1 MVFVRPVTMNDLD
14 ALVEL
19 ASRAGAGLTT
29 LPKDRDI
36 LQRRIFK
43 SERSMEHIPDRPG
56 GEGYLFVMEDAQTHT
71 VVGACGV
78 VTKVGGFEPFYAYK
92 IETRIH
98 KSTALKVRKEIPI
111 LHLVRQHNG
120 PAEIGSLFLDE
131 KYRGK
136 DNGRLLQLVR
146 FLFIAEH
153 LDAFEPQIVSELR
166 GLISPD
172 GRSEFWE
179 AVGRHFF
186 DIDFAKADYLSVVS
200 KKFIAD
206 LMPRHPIYIP
216 LLPKAA
222 QDVIG
227 KVHESSKPALK
238 NLEGEGFTFSGM
250 VDIFD
255 AGPCVWCRRDDI
267 RSVRESRRG
276 VVTEISSSPLSS
288 QAFMMCTQKGEFRA
302 TVGKIHFIDLERLRI
317 EAECAELLK
326 LSPGQT
332 IRYATLRPPSAK

>member
-1 MVFVRPVTMNDLD
+1 MVFIRPVSMKDLD

-19 ASRAGAGLTT
+19 AARAGAGLTT
-29 LPKDRDI
+29 LPKDRD
-36 LQRRIFK
+36 LLHRRISK
-43 SERSMEHIPDRPG
+43 SEHSMADIPDRPG
-56 GEGYLFVMEDAQTHT
+56 GESYLFVMEDALTHR
-71 VVGACGV
+71 VVGASGV
-78 VTKVGGFEPFYAYK
+78 VAKVGGFEPFYAYRIQTK
-92 IETRIH
+92 IH
-98 KSTALKVRKEIPI
+98 KSAALKVRKEIPV
-111 LHLVRQHNG
+111 LHLIGEHNG

-131 KYRGK
+131 EYRRK

-153 LDAFEPQIVSELR
+153 IEAFEPIVVSELR
-166 GLISPD
+166 GLIGPD

-186 DIDFAKADYLSVVS
+186 DIDFAQADYLSVVS
-200 KKFIAD
+200 KKFIAE

-227 KVHESSKPALK
+227 KVHESSKPAFK

-255 AGPCVWCRRDDI
+255 AGPCVRCRRDDI
-267 RSVRESRRG
+267 RCVRESRVGR
-276 VVTEISSSPLSS
+276 VEIISSSPLASPPYLV
-288 QAFMMCTQKGEFRA
+288 CTQKGEFRA
-302 TVGKIHFIDLERLRI
+302 CTGKVQIVDLDRVQV
-317 EAECAELLK
+317 EADCAKVLK
-326 LSPGQT
+326 LSVGQT
-332 IRYATLRPPSAK
+332 IRYAALRPASAQ